1 VLVPDRIYLYK
12 EFNMTDHAKP
22 ITIEILNEEVN
33 WGDLRITL
41 PVLIAAA
48 IIISITFL
56 GAF

>member
-1 VLVPDRIYLYK
+1 
-12 EFNMTDHAKP
+12 MTDHAKP